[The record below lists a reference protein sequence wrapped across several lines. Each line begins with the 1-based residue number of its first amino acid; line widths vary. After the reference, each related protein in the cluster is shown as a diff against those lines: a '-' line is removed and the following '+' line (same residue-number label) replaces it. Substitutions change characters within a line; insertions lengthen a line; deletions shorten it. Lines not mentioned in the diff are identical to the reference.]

1 MSRNATPYSGHAERR
16 ASARKPTEL
25 LAFALNSDGVRF
37 PCQVRNISDRGAM
50 LEFLGQHAMMVE
62 NAFDLVLADAKV
74 RYAVKVIW
82 RKERTTGVQ
91 FCLEQE

>member
-1 MSRNATPYSGHAERR
+1 
-16 ASARKPTEL
+16 
-25 LAFALNSDGVRF
+25 
-37 PCQVRNISDRGAM
+37 M
-50 LEFLGQHAMMVE
+50 LEFLGQHATMVE